1 MKKLALLLILCLTL
15 TGAALAET
23 AESLGTLYDLIAGDR
38 TITGEIFRANGPDE
52 PVSVDLIDAG
62 DPARDFGLT
71 AILQYERAYAE
82 WPEADAAAL
91 IDGEEP
97 AASVELTFDDG
108 TSAALDWYRG
118 ARLVCVTE
126 GGEARFYR
134 HGLSLDYYMEGV
146 IARELAEAPSS
157 LGTLYEAIAGDRTI
171 TGEIFRA
178 NGPDEPVNVDL
189 IDTDD
194 PARDFGLMA
203 ILQYERAY
211 CAYPEEDFY
220 HQEPDVTVAL
230 TFGDGT
236 GVSINWYRSEP
247 SLILVTD
254 DETGRKDCYATGLSL
269 DYYMEGV
276 IARELAE

>member
-1 MKKLALLLILCLTL
+1 MKKLALLLALCLTL

-71 AILQYERAYAE
+71 AILQYERAYTE

-108 TSAALDWYRG
+108 TSADLDWYRG

-134 HGLSLDYYMEGV
+134 HGISLDYYMEGV
-146 IARELAEAPSS
+146 IARELAE
-157 LGTLYEAIAGDRTI
+157 
-171 TGEIFRA
+171 
-178 NGPDEPVNVDL
+178 
-189 IDTDD
+189 
-194 PARDFGLMA
+194 
-203 ILQYERAY
+203 
-211 CAYPEEDFY
+211 
-220 HQEPDVTVAL
+220 
-230 TFGDGT
+230 
-236 GVSINWYRSEP
+236 
-247 SLILVTD
+247 
-254 DETGRKDCYATGLSL
+254 
-269 DYYMEGV
+269 
-276 IARELAE
+276 

>member
-1 MKKLALLLILCLTL
+1 MKKLALLLALCLTL
-15 TGAALAET
+15 TGAAL

-38 TITGEIFRANGPDE
+38 TITGEIFRATGLDE

-71 AILQYERAYAE
+71 
-82 WPEADAAAL
+82 
-91 IDGEEP
+91 
-97 AASVELTFDDG
+97 
-108 TSAALDWYRG
+108 
-118 ARLVCVTE
+118 
-126 GGEARFYR
+126 
-134 HGLSLDYYMEGV
+134 
-146 IARELAEAPSS
+146 
-157 LGTLYEAIAGDRTI
+157 
-171 TGEIFRA
+171 
-178 NGPDEPVNVDL
+178 
-189 IDTDD
+189 
-194 PARDFGLMA
+194 A

>member
-38 TITGEIFRANGPDE
+38 TITGEIFRATGLDE
-52 PVSVDLIDAG
+52 PVSVDLIDTD
-62 DPARDFGLT
+62 DPARDFGLM

-118 ARLVCVTE
+118 ARLICVTE

-146 IARELAEAPSS
+146 IARELAE
-157 LGTLYEAIAGDRTI
+157 
-171 TGEIFRA
+171 
-178 NGPDEPVNVDL
+178 
-189 IDTDD
+189 
-194 PARDFGLMA
+194 
-203 ILQYERAY
+203 
-211 CAYPEEDFY
+211 
-220 HQEPDVTVAL
+220 
-230 TFGDGT
+230 
-236 GVSINWYRSEP
+236 
-247 SLILVTD
+247 
-254 DETGRKDCYATGLSL
+254 
-269 DYYMEGV
+269 
-276 IARELAE
+276 

>member
-38 TITGEIFRANGPDE
+38 TITGEIFRATGLDE
-52 PVSVDLIDAG
+52 PVSVDLIDTD
-62 DPARDFGLT
+62 DPARDFGLM

-146 IARELAEAPSS
+146 IARELAE
-157 LGTLYEAIAGDRTI
+157 
-171 TGEIFRA
+171 
-178 NGPDEPVNVDL
+178 
-189 IDTDD
+189 
-194 PARDFGLMA
+194 
-203 ILQYERAY
+203 
-211 CAYPEEDFY
+211 
-220 HQEPDVTVAL
+220 
-230 TFGDGT
+230 
-236 GVSINWYRSEP
+236 
-247 SLILVTD
+247 
-254 DETGRKDCYATGLSL
+254 
-269 DYYMEGV
+269 
-276 IARELAE
+276 

>member
-52 PVSVDLIDAG
+52 PVSVDLIDSG

-108 TSAALDWYRG
+108 TSADLDWYRG

-134 HGLSLDYYMEGV
+134 HGISLDYYMEGV
-146 IARELAEAPSS
+146 IARELAE
-157 LGTLYEAIAGDRTI
+157 
-171 TGEIFRA
+171 
-178 NGPDEPVNVDL
+178 
-189 IDTDD
+189 
-194 PARDFGLMA
+194 
-203 ILQYERAY
+203 
-211 CAYPEEDFY
+211 
-220 HQEPDVTVAL
+220 
-230 TFGDGT
+230 
-236 GVSINWYRSEP
+236 
-247 SLILVTD
+247 
-254 DETGRKDCYATGLSL
+254 
-269 DYYMEGV
+269 
-276 IARELAE
+276 

>member
-1 MKKLALLLILCLTL
+1 M
-15 TGAALAET
+15 
-23 AESLGTLYDLIAGDR
+23 
-38 TITGEIFRANGPDE
+38 
-52 PVSVDLIDAG
+52 
-62 DPARDFGLT
+62 
-71 AILQYERAYAE
+71 QYERAYAE

-108 TSAALDWYRG
+108 TSADLDWYRG

-134 HGLSLDYYMEGV
+134 HGLSLDYYIEGV

-230 TFGDGT
+230 TFDDGT

>member
-1 MKKLALLLILCLTL
+1 MKKLALLLALCLTL

-23 AESLGTLYDLIAGDR
+23 AESLGTLYEAIAGDR

-97 AASVELTFDDG
+97 AASVELTFGDG

-118 ARLVCVTE
+118 ARLICVTE

-134 HGLSLDYYMEGV
+134 HGISLDYYREGV
-146 IARELAEAPSS
+146 IARELAE
-157 LGTLYEAIAGDRTI
+157 
-171 TGEIFRA
+171 
-178 NGPDEPVNVDL
+178 
-189 IDTDD
+189 
-194 PARDFGLMA
+194 
-203 ILQYERAY
+203 
-211 CAYPEEDFY
+211 
-220 HQEPDVTVAL
+220 
-230 TFGDGT
+230 
-236 GVSINWYRSEP
+236 
-247 SLILVTD
+247 
-254 DETGRKDCYATGLSL
+254 
-269 DYYMEGV
+269 
-276 IARELAE
+276 

>member
-52 PVSVDLIDAG
+52 PVSVDLIDSG

-97 AASVELTFDDG
+97 AASVDLTFDDG
-108 TSAALDWYRG
+108 TSAVLDWYRG
-118 ARLVCVTE
+118 ARLICVTE

-146 IARELAEAPSS
+146 IARELAE
-157 LGTLYEAIAGDRTI
+157 
-171 TGEIFRA
+171 
-178 NGPDEPVNVDL
+178 
-189 IDTDD
+189 
-194 PARDFGLMA
+194 
-203 ILQYERAY
+203 
-211 CAYPEEDFY
+211 
-220 HQEPDVTVAL
+220 
-230 TFGDGT
+230 
-236 GVSINWYRSEP
+236 
-247 SLILVTD
+247 
-254 DETGRKDCYATGLSL
+254 
-269 DYYMEGV
+269 
-276 IARELAE
+276 

>member
-1 MKKLALLLILCLTL
+1 MSSPPSC
-15 TGAALAET
+15 
-23 AESLGTLYDLIAGDR
+23 SGT
-38 TITGEIFRANGPDE
+38 
-52 PVSVDLIDAG
+52 DA
-62 DPARDFGLT
+62 RC
-71 AILQYERAYAE
+71 
-82 WPEADAAAL
+82 
-91 IDGEEP
+91 
-97 AASVELTFDDG
+97 AASVSDTH
-108 TSAALDWYRG
+108 LDVYKRQ
-118 ARLVCVTE
+118 
-126 GGEARFYR
+126 
-134 HGLSLDYYMEGV
+134 
-146 IARELAEAPSS
+146 PSS

-178 NGPDEPVNVDL
+178 SGPDEPVSVDL

-269 DYYMEGV
+269 DYYMELSL
-276 IARELAE
+276 IHI